1 VRAHIDAPSDAD
13 LGRPDVI
20 EKNERA
26 DELFLLRR
34 EHANHCKSV
43 DFAVAGGD
51 DHAFDHSAL
60 SRSPPLPESVGFSHI
75 SESTAAAKNSSVL
88 VCLVSRTQTTYG
100 VDGQRRVDRARAL
113 RTSP

>member
-1 VRAHIDAPSDAD
+1 MRIAFRQLAPLLFGLAALAAAPAAAQRSHIGAHVGYDFD
-13 LGRPDVI
+13 R
-20 EKNERA
+20 
-26 DELFLLRR
+26 
-34 EHANHCKSV
+34 

-60 SRSPPLPESVGFSHI
+60 SRSPLLPESVGFSLI